1 MTFKRNPPLQNHW
14 HEYATA
20 KKNTSAAT
28 TNIPT
33 GVDSLESLS
42 SVMKVRPQK
51 PDHHQELKVT
61 SSTKKATA
69 VKSETKKNLEVSKIA
84 LLGTYSIFKNLNVS
98 TYLTISK

>member
-1 MTFKRNPPLQNHW
+1 MKKICKETLTFKRNPPLQNHW

-28 TNIPT
+28 SNIPT

-61 SSTKKATA
+61 SSTKKVTNN
-69 VKSETKKNLEVSKIA
+69 ETKKNSEVSKIS
-84 LLGTYSIFKNLNVS
+84 GHCIFENLNVR
-98 TYLTISK
+98 I